1 MSIEKVLHDMVVLTG
16 FSEEDSRIL
25 QETAEV
31 TAQWADDFAQA
42 FYDLLFSYEP
52 TAKVFR
58 EGERPAREASLKAWY
73 DGVIHGNFTPAFWQQ
88 QWVVGLIH
96 IARRVTNP
104 YMLGMTSRVQQLFLH
119 KCLEVFDTAKAE
131 AVYGAFKRATDV
143 VAGLVTEGYFQNY
156 MLAMERVAGFR
167 KKLIVRMLDMEIRRM
182 LEEANVQL
190 SVDDWSSAE
199 PEHE

>member
-1 MSIEKVLHDMVVLTG
+1 MSIEKVLHDMIVLTG
-16 FSEEDSRIL
+16 FSEEDGRIL
-25 QETAEV
+25 RETAEITGAWV
-31 TAQWADDFAQA
+31 DELAQA

-52 TAKVFR
+52 TAQVFR

-73 DGVIHGNFTPAFWQQ
+73 DGVVHGNFTPEFWQQ

-96 IARRVTNP
+96 IARQVTNP

-119 KCLEVFDTAKAE
+119 KCLEAFEPAKAE

-167 KKLIVRMLDMEIRRM
+167 KGLIVRMLDMEIRRM
-182 LEEANVQL
+182 LEEAGVQL
-190 SVDDWSSAE
+190 SVDDWTAGGA
-199 PEHE
+199 

>member
-1 MSIEKVLHDMVVLTG
+1 MSIEKVMRDMTVLTG
-16 FSEEDSRIL
+16 FSAEDGRIL
-25 QETAEV
+25 RETADV
-31 TAQWADDFAQA
+31 TGPWVDELAQA

-58 EGERPAREASLKAWY
+58 EGERPARVVSLKAWY
-73 DGVIHGNFTPAFWQQ
+73 DSVIHGNFTPDFWQQ

-119 KCLEVFDTAKAE
+119 KCLEAFEPAQAE

-182 LEEANVQL
+182 LTEAGVKL
-190 SVDDWSSAE
+190 SVEDWSSAE
-199 PEHE
+199 G

>member
-1 MSIEKVLHDMVVLTG
+1 MNIEKVLQDLMVLTG
-16 FSEEDSRIL
+16 FSEEDGRVL
-25 QETAEV
+25 RETAHV
-31 TAQWADDFAQA
+31 TSQWAEEFAQA

-52 TAKVFR
+52 TARVFQ
-58 EGERPAREASLKAWY
+58 EGERPAREASLKEWY
-73 DGVIHGNFTPAFWQQ
+73 DGVIHGNFTPEFWQQ

-119 KCLEVFDTAKAE
+119 KCLEAFPPQQAE

-167 KKLIVRMLDMEIRRM
+167 KKLIIRMLDMEIKRM
-182 LEEANVQL
+182 LDEAGVQL
-190 SVDDWSSAE
+190 SISDWTASDT
-199 PEHE
+199 